1 MLKMLRSRPLPDVL
15 TIAAVAVAVGLLPLP
30 DGYFV
35 LLRFFLCGL
44 CLYFLAVMP
53 RVRDAEKWVLTGLVI
68 LHNPI
73 VPIGLGS
80 QLLWSVVN
88 IGTVVWLWVLRRRS
102 A

>member
-1 MLKMLRSRPLPDVL
+1 MKMLRSRRPPDVL

-30 DGYFV
+30 DGYYV
-35 LLRFFLCGL
+35 LLQFFLCGL
-44 CLYFLAVMP
+44 CLYFLAAVP
-53 RVRDAEKWVLTGLVI
+53 RVRDSEKWVLTGLVI

-80 QLLWSVVN
+80 KLLWSLVN
-88 IGTVVWLWVLRRRS
+88 VGTVVWLWFLRRRT